1 MVNITQ
7 QIQKAAICLLAFSVV
22 TASLY
27 AQSLSS
33 PDGKILFNFFVS
45 KEENNML
52 QYNIQY
58 LNKPV
63 VLNSN
68 IGLGNWYE
76 NVEVEKTVDTTVHK
90 EWFPVYGERSVVKD
104 HYNQKTIILKRTNN
118 NNERLWLIVRAYNE
132 GIAFRYYFPED
143 PQRGG
148 SYLTIDEEKTNFRFS
163 PGAECWFAPY
173 AQAPYTKLP
182 LKNWPGQSERPLT
195 IRLSNGLYT
204 SLAEAALLEHAR
216 TKFFI
221 AKDEQ
226 DIIRCAMYGRVEQLG
241 PYATPWRVIVVAERP
256 ADLLQNNDI
265 ILNLN
270 EPNKIKH
277 TSWIKPGK
285 VMRINEL
292 TTVAAKK
299 VIDFAAKHNIEYA
312 HFDTRWYGIET
323 FAGSDPRKT
332 HSPELNMKEVADYGK
347 SKGVGIWVYVN
358 QRALYNHLDE
368 ILPIYRDWGIAGI
381 KFGFVWVGSQ
391 FWTTWLHNAVKK
403 CAEYNLMVNI
413 HDEYRPTGFSRTYP
427 NLLTQEGIRGNEEFP
442 DGNINTTL
450 PFTRFIA
457 GAADY
462 TIVYY
467 SRRHLKPHL
476 QNAPENKV
484 LKNTAAHQIALSVIY
499 YSPLQYLYWYDNP
512 EDIQGEPE
520 IEFFDQL
527 KTVWDD
533 TKILNGEIGEYISV
547 ARKNK
552 NKWFIGAITNNE
564 GRTITIPFDFLTPGK
579 RYRLSL
585 YTDGGDKVNTRT
597 QVAIRR
603 QAITSKTKLKF
614 QLLPRG
620 GCAMIAEEI

>member
-58 LNKPV
+58 LNKPI

-68 IGLGNWYE
+68 VGLGNWYE

-270 EPNKIKH
+270 EPSKIKH